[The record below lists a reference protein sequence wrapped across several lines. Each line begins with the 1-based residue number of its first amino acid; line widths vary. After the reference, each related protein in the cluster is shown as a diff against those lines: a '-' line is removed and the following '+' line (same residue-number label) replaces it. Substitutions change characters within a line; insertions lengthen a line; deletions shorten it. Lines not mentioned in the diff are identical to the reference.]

1 MPTTKRQFSAAFK
14 AKVSLELIQE
24 RETIAQI
31 CSKYQLHPTQARKWK
46 EQAIAGLEATFADS
60 QAEALKAK
68 DTINDELYR
77 QIGKQKVELDW
88 LKNSRAGRR
97 VSGKRW

>member
-1 MPTTKRQFSAAFK
+1 MPTTKRQFSAVFK
-14 AKVSLELIQE
+14 AKVALELLREQE
-24 RETIAQI
+24 SISQI
-31 CSKYQLHPTQARKWK
+31 CSKYQIHPTQARKWK
-46 EQAIAGLEATFADS
+46 DQAIANLEVGFSDS

-88 LKNSRAGRR
+88 LKKTLGTA
-97 VSGKRW
+97 

>member
-14 AKVSLELIQE
+14 AKVALELIQE
-24 RETIAQI
+24 RETVAQI
-31 CSKYQLHPTQARKWK
+31 CSKYQIHPTQARKWK
-46 EQAIAGLEATFADS
+46 EQAIASLEVGFSDS

-68 DTINDELYR
+68 DMLNDELYR

-88 LKNSRAGRR
+88 LKKTLGT
-97 VSGKRW
+97 V

>member
-14 AKVSLELIQE
+14 AKVALELIQE
-24 RETIAQI
+24 RETVAQI
-31 CSKYQLHPTQARKWK
+31 CSKYQIHPTQARKWK
-46 EQAIAGLEATFADS
+46 EQAIASLEVGFSDS

-68 DTINDELYR
+68 DVVNDELYR

-88 LKNSRAGRR
+88 LKKTLGTA
-97 VSGKRW
+97 

>member
-14 AKVSLELIQE
+14 AKVALELIQE
-24 RETIAQI
+24 HETVAQI
-31 CSKYQLHPTQARKWK
+31 CSKYQIHPTQARKWK
-46 EQAIAGLEATFADS
+46 EQAIASLEIGFSDS

-88 LKNSRAGRR
+88 LKKTLGTA
-97 VSGKRW
+97 

>member
-14 AKVSLELIQE
+14 AKVVLELLREQE
-24 RETIAQI
+24 TVAQI
-31 CSKYQLHPTQARKWK
+31 CSKYQIHPTQARKWK
-46 EQAIAGLEATFADS
+46 EQAIASLEVGFSDS

-88 LKNSRAGRR
+88 LKKTLGTA
-97 VSGKRW
+97 

>member
-1 MPTTKRQFSAAFK
+1 MPNNKRQFSATFK
-14 AKVSLELIQE
+14 AKVSLELIQGH
-24 RETIAQI
+24 ETVAQI

-46 EQAIAGLEATFADS
+46 EQALAGLEVSFSDS

-68 DTINDELYR
+68 ETINDELYR

-88 LKNSRAGRR
+88 LKKTLGTAN
-97 VSGKRW
+97 